1 MGKTRRRI
9 GSAMKTFGEL
19 LGPALQQKREVELQQ
34 KREDEATRQFGL
46 THALAERYRTADI
59 ARLEAAAKRDLAEAR
74 QTSSIAALF
83 DDILGDGV
91 TGRQSPVET
100 IERLD
105 TTAEPRFDTGP
116 TATFPLETMTRQGL
130 GPAKLAPLQV
140 DTTTGKFIE
149 MLKDVPGS
157 DVPGT
162 LADDLIRG
170 HNEELAALQRD
181 QSGALMRG
189 LGGDESDRWGTIY
202 APLDQPGESKPFLTD
217 KEKRRFLLEFM
228 GTSATGVLGGP
239 FADAE
244 SRAEIARRVREAE
257 AGVDLTVAPIE
268 AAQAQLL
275 GEGGITTWEEMDPA
289 TGQTHRRLVPT
300 QALAQLMVTGRSPTS
315 GVTVRSPL
323 AVGQQTSLAQ
333 IFPMWSSVETIQD
346 LVPEF
351 QARFDVGMTGLG
363 QEGGTGPWTGRI
375 SDFRQNFPGGF
386 GLDDEQFARMTTGL
400 NILLNNTVRAITG
413 AQMSNPEAERIKG
426 QVPLITDRWPVFLEK
441 LAATERNLQ
450 AMAQSTAMNIQLD
463 QYWEMTGANRP
474 GISISGLES
483 DNQGFIVEE
492 VLPE

>member
-1 MGKTRRRI
+1 MAKTKRRI
-9 GSAMKTFGEL
+9 GAFLQTFGEG
-19 LGPALQQKREVELQQ
+19 LGTGLQRKREFEQEE
-34 KREDEATRQFGL
+34 KREQEAIRQFGL
-46 THALAERYRTADI
+46 THNLAELYREAQI
-59 ARLEAAAKRDLAEAR
+59 ANLDAAAKRDLAEAR
-74 QTSSIAALF
+74 QTASIAALF
-83 DDILGDGV
+83 DELLGDGV
-91 TGRQSPVET
+91 TGRPRPVET

-116 TATFPLETMTRQGL
+116 TATFPTETMTRQEL

-140 DTTTGKFIE
+140 DTTTGKFID

-170 HNEELAALQRD
+170 HNEELAALQMD
-181 QSGALMRG
+181 PSGALMRG
-189 LGGDESDRWGTIY
+189 LGGDESERWGTIY

-217 KEKRRFLLEFM
+217 KEKRRFLLEYM
-228 GTSATGVLGGP
+228 GTSATGVLGGAY
-239 FADAE
+239 ADPA
-244 SRAEIARRVREAE
+244 SREEIAGRVREAQTE
-257 AGVDLTVAPIE
+257 VDLAAKPIE

-275 GEGGITTWEEMDPA
+275 GEGGITTWEEMDAA

-300 QALAQLMVTGRSPTS
+300 RALAQLMVTGQSPTS
-315 GVTVRSPL
+315 GWTVRSPL

-351 QARFDVGMTGLG
+351 QERFDAGLTGVGA
-363 QEGGTGPWTGRI
+363 EGVTGPLAGRI

-386 GLDDEQFARMTTGL
+386 GLDDDQFARMTTGL

-426 QVPLITDRWPVFLEK
+426 QVPLISDRWPVFLEK
-441 LAATERNLQ
+441 LAATEKNLQ
-450 AMAQSTAMNIQLD
+450 AMAQSTAMNVRLD
-463 QYWEMTGANRP
+463 TYWEMTGKQPP
-474 GISISGLES
+474 GITIAGLES
-483 DNQGFIVEE
+483 DNQEYILDE
-492 VLPE
+492 LPSP